1 MAVCGDRPPF
11 SNRILKVHLWEKG
24 KNFMNKEKNIR
35 WIPVLCFGVLM
46 LGLGSSDSLRGIFS
60 PVFQEHYSVGG
71 KGLSMMVVISYV
83 GNLLFLSVG
92 GKMMDTF
99 DRKKVAMGMLGI
111 WMAAVLLNV
120 LTDSYPMILLSM
132 FLALGASTML
142 NTTVNLLTPMVCAGY
157 AGMMVNIFFF
167 IQGIGTSGS
176 QFLLGRYAFSYNG
189 WKMING
195 VLFAVGLV
203 SLGLF
208 AMVNLKPE
216 KRETQSAE
224 GNSQGEQR
232 RKSSDGVVE
241 NGIAQSQNGKK
252 KKPQDMPGAS
262 VFWLL
267 VLMMGFYFIGE
278 HGIMNW
284 MLTYC
289 MNALQMPSHT
299 ASAYLSIFWGGMTV
313 GRLVFAPVVQKLGVR
328 KSLKYFGGAG
338 TVLFVAG
345 VLSGSKGVILL
356 SGSGLLISILY
367 PTMVLFFQQ
376 IYPSSVVATKTG
388 AIISAA
394 TIADIVFN
402 AGFGALSDSVGIQI
416 SFLIL
421 PVCMVLYYCFY
432 LLLLRVSP
440 SEA

>member
-1 MAVCGDRPPF
+1 MAVCVDRPPF

-176 QFLLGRYAFSYNG
+176 QFLLGRFAFSYDG

-203 SLGLF
+203 SLVLF

-216 KRETQSAE
+216 KIKPKTIQ
-224 GNSQGEQR
+224 
-232 RKSSDGVVE
+232 
-241 NGIAQSQNGKK
+241 K

-262 VFWLL
+262 IFWLL

-299 ASAYLSIFWGGMTV
+299 ASTYLSIFWGGMTV

-338 TVLFVAG
+338 TVLFVTG

-356 SGSGLLISILY
+356 SSSGLLISILY

-376 IYPSSVVATKTG
+376 IYPVSVVATKTG

-402 AGFGALSDSVGIQI
+402 AGFGALSDSMGIQI

-440 SEA
+440 SEV

>member
-71 KGLSMMVVISYV
+71 RGLSMMVVISYV

-176 QFLLGRYAFSYNG
+176 QFLLGRFAFSYDG

-216 KRETQSAE
+216 KEKTKPKT
-224 GNSQGEQR
+224 SQ
-232 RKSSDGVVE
+232 
-241 NGIAQSQNGKK
+241 K

-262 VFWLL
+262 IFWLL

-338 TVLFVAG
+338 TVLFVTG

-356 SGSGLLISILY
+356 SSSGLLISILY

-376 IYPSSVVATKTG
+376 IYPVSVVATKTG
-388 AIISAA
+388 AIIGAA

-402 AGFGALSDSVGIQI
+402 AGFGALSDSMGIQI

-440 SEA
+440 SEV

>member
-24 KNFMNKEKNIR
+24 KTFMNKEKNIR

-176 QFLLGRYAFSYNG
+176 QFLLGRFAFSYDG

-203 SLGLF
+203 SLVLF

-216 KRETQSAE
+216 KIKPKTIQ
-224 GNSQGEQR
+224 
-232 RKSSDGVVE
+232 
-241 NGIAQSQNGKK
+241 K

-262 VFWLL
+262 IFWLL

-289 MNALQMPSHT
+289 MNALQMSSHT
-299 ASAYLSIFWGGMTV
+299 ASTYLSIFWGGMTV

-338 TVLFVAG
+338 TVLFVTG

-356 SGSGLLISILY
+356 SSSGLLISILY

-376 IYPSSVVATKTG
+376 IYPVSVVATKTG

-402 AGFGALSDSVGIQI
+402 AGFGALSDSMGIQI

-440 SEA
+440 SEV

>member
-11 SNRILKVHLWEKG
+11 SNRILKIHLWEKG

-71 KGLSMMVVISYV
+71 RGLSMMVVISYV

-176 QFLLGRYAFSYNG
+176 QFLLGRFAFSYDG

-203 SLGLF
+203 SLVLF

-216 KRETQSAE
+216 KIKPKTIQ
-224 GNSQGEQR
+224 
-232 RKSSDGVVE
+232 
-241 NGIAQSQNGKK
+241 K

-262 VFWLL
+262 IFWLL

-299 ASAYLSIFWGGMTV
+299 ASTYLSIFWGGMTV

-338 TVLFVAG
+338 TVLFVTG

-356 SGSGLLISILY
+356 SSSGLLISILY

-376 IYPSSVVATKTG
+376 IYPVSVVATKTG

-402 AGFGALSDSVGIQI
+402 AGFGALSDSMGIQI

-440 SEA
+440 SEV

>member
-1 MAVCGDRPPF
+1 MAVCWDRPPF
-11 SNRILKVHLWEKG
+11 SNCISRVHLWEKG

-60 PVFQEHYSVGG
+60 PVFQEHYGVGG
-71 KGLSMMVVISYV
+71 RGLSMMVVISYV

-203 SLGLF
+203 SLVLF

-216 KRETQSAE
+216 KEKTKPKTIQ
-224 GNSQGEQR
+224 
-232 RKSSDGVVE
+232 
-241 NGIAQSQNGKK
+241 K

-262 VFWLL
+262 IFWLL

>member
-176 QFLLGRYAFSYNG
+176 QFLLGRFAFSYDG

-203 SLGLF
+203 SLVLF
-208 AMVNLKPE
+208 ARVNLKPE
-216 KRETQSAE
+216 KIKPKTIQ
-224 GNSQGEQR
+224 
-232 RKSSDGVVE
+232 
-241 NGIAQSQNGKK
+241 K

-262 VFWLL
+262 IFWLL

-299 ASAYLSIFWGGMTV
+299 ASTYLSIFWGGMTV

-338 TVLFVAG
+338 TVLFVTG

-356 SGSGLLISILY
+356 SSSGLLISILY

-376 IYPSSVVATKTG
+376 IYPVSVVATKTG

-402 AGFGALSDSVGIQI
+402 AGFGALSDSMGIQI

-440 SEA
+440 SEV

>member
-71 KGLSMMVVISYV
+71 RGLSMMVVISYV

-111 WMAAVLLNV
+111 WMVAVLLNV

-176 QFLLGRYAFSYNG
+176 QFLLGRFAFSYDG

-203 SLGLF
+203 SLVLF

-216 KRETQSAE
+216 KIKPKTIQ
-224 GNSQGEQR
+224 
-232 RKSSDGVVE
+232 
-241 NGIAQSQNGKK
+241 K

-262 VFWLL
+262 IFWLL

-299 ASAYLSIFWGGMTV
+299 ASTYLSIFWGGMTV

-338 TVLFVAG
+338 TVLFVTG

-356 SGSGLLISILY
+356 SSSGLLISILY

-376 IYPSSVVATKTG
+376 IYPVSVVATKTG

-402 AGFGALSDSVGIQI
+402 AGFGALSDSMGIQI

-440 SEA
+440 SEV

>member
-1 MAVCGDRPPF
+1 
-11 SNRILKVHLWEKG
+11 
-24 KNFMNKEKNIR
+24 MNKEKNIR

-60 PVFQEHYSVGG
+60 PVFQEHYGVGG
-71 KGLSMMVVISYV
+71 RGLSMMVVISYV

-216 KRETQSAE
+216 KEKTKPKT
-224 GNSQGEQR
+224 SQ
-232 RKSSDGVVE
+232 
-241 NGIAQSQNGKK
+241 K

-262 VFWLL
+262 IFWLL

-376 IYPSSVVATKTG
+376 IYPVSVVATKTG

-440 SEA
+440 SKA

>member
-1 MAVCGDRPPF
+1 MAVCRDRPPF

-176 QFLLGRYAFSYNG
+176 QFLLGRFAFSYDG

-203 SLGLF
+203 SLVLF

-216 KRETQSAE
+216 KIKPKTIQ
-224 GNSQGEQR
+224 
-232 RKSSDGVVE
+232 
-241 NGIAQSQNGKK
+241 K

-262 VFWLL
+262 IFWLL

-289 MNALQMPSHT
+289 MNALQMASHT
-299 ASAYLSIFWGGMTV
+299 ASTYLSIFWGGMTV

-338 TVLFVAG
+338 TVLFVTG

-356 SGSGLLISILY
+356 SSSGLLISILY

-376 IYPSSVVATKTG
+376 IYPVSVVATKTG

-402 AGFGALSDSVGIQI
+402 AGFGALSDSMGIQI

>member
-11 SNRILKVHLWEKG
+11 SNRILKVHLWDKG
-24 KNFMNKEKNIR
+24 KNFMNKKNVR

-71 KGLSMMVVISYV
+71 RGLSMMVVISYV

-176 QFLLGRYAFSYNG
+176 QFLLGRFAFSYDG

-216 KRETQSAE
+216 KEKTKPKT
-224 GNSQGEQR
+224 SQ
-232 RKSSDGVVE
+232 
-241 NGIAQSQNGKK
+241 K

-262 VFWLL
+262 IFWLL

-299 ASAYLSIFWGGMTV
+299 ASTYLSIFWGGMTV

-338 TVLFVAG
+338 TVLFVTG

-356 SGSGLLISILY
+356 SSSGLLISILY
-367 PTMVLFFQQ
+367 PTMVRFFQQ
-376 IYPSSVVATKTG
+376 IYPVSVGATKTG

-402 AGFGALSDSVGIQI
+402 AGFGALSDSMGIQI

-440 SEA
+440 SEV

>member
-1 MAVCGDRPPF
+1 
-11 SNRILKVHLWEKG
+11 
-24 KNFMNKEKNIR
+24 MNKEKNIR

-176 QFLLGRYAFSYNG
+176 QFLLGRFAFSYDG

-208 AMVNLKPE
+208 TMVNLKPE
-216 KRETQSAE
+216 KEKTKPKT
-224 GNSQGEQR
+224 SQ
-232 RKSSDGVVE
+232 
-241 NGIAQSQNGKK
+241 K

-262 VFWLL
+262 IFWLL

-338 TVLFVAG
+338 TVLFVTG

-356 SGSGLLISILY
+356 SSSGLLISILY

-376 IYPSSVVATKTG
+376 IYPVSVVATKTG

-402 AGFGALSDSVGIQI
+402 AGFGALSDSMGIQI

-440 SEA
+440 SEV

>member
-71 KGLSMMVVISYV
+71 RGLSMMVVISYV

-176 QFLLGRYAFSYNG
+176 QFLLGRFAFSYDG

-216 KRETQSAE
+216 KEKTKPKT
-224 GNSQGEQR
+224 SQ
-232 RKSSDGVVE
+232 
-241 NGIAQSQNGKK
+241 KK
-252 KKPQDMPGAS
+252 RPQDMPGAS
-262 VFWLL
+262 IFWLL

-299 ASAYLSIFWGGMTV
+299 ASTYLSIFWGGMTV

-338 TVLFVAG
+338 TVLFVTG

-356 SGSGLLISILY
+356 SSSGLLISILY

-376 IYPSSVVATKTG
+376 IYPVSVVATKTG

-402 AGFGALSDSVGIQI
+402 AGFGALSDSMGIQI

-440 SEA
+440 SEV

>member
-71 KGLSMMVVISYV
+71 RGLSMMVVISYV

-92 GKMMDTF
+92 GEMMDTF

-176 QFLLGRYAFSYNG
+176 QFLLGRFAFSYDG

-216 KRETQSAE
+216 KEKTKPKT
-224 GNSQGEQR
+224 SQ
-232 RKSSDGVVE
+232 
-241 NGIAQSQNGKK
+241 K

-262 VFWLL
+262 IFWLL

-338 TVLFVAG
+338 TVLFVTG

-356 SGSGLLISILY
+356 SSSGLLISILY

-376 IYPSSVVATKTG
+376 IYPVSVVATKTG

-402 AGFGALSDSVGIQI
+402 AGFGALSDSMGIQI

-440 SEA
+440 SEV

>member
-11 SNRILKVHLWEKG
+11 SNRILKVHLWKKG

-92 GKMMDTF
+92 GKMMATF
-99 DRKKVAMGMLGI
+99 DRKKVAMGMRGI

-176 QFLLGRYAFSYNG
+176 QFLLGRFAFSYDG

-203 SLGLF
+203 SLVLF

-216 KRETQSAE
+216 KIKPKTIQ
-224 GNSQGEQR
+224 
-232 RKSSDGVVE
+232 
-241 NGIAQSQNGKK
+241 KK
-252 KKPQDMPGAS
+252 KSQDMPGAS
-262 VFWLL
+262 IFWLL

-299 ASAYLSIFWGGMTV
+299 ASTYLSIFWGGMTV

-338 TVLFVAG
+338 TVLFVTG

-356 SGSGLLISILY
+356 SSSGLLNSILY

-376 IYPSSVVATKTG
+376 IYPVSVVATKTG

-402 AGFGALSDSVGIQI
+402 AGFGALSDSMGIQI

-440 SEA
+440 SEV

>member
-176 QFLLGRYAFSYNG
+176 QFLLGRFAFSYDG

-216 KRETQSAE
+216 KEKTKPKT
-224 GNSQGEQR
+224 SQ
-232 RKSSDGVVE
+232 
-241 NGIAQSQNGKK
+241 K

-262 VFWLL
+262 IFWLL

-338 TVLFVAG
+338 TVLFVTG

-356 SGSGLLISILY
+356 SSSGLLISILY

-376 IYPSSVVATKTG
+376 IYPVSVVATKTG

-402 AGFGALSDSVGIQI
+402 AGFGALSDSMGIQI

-440 SEA
+440 SEV

>member
-1 MAVCGDRPPF
+1 
-11 SNRILKVHLWEKG
+11 
-24 KNFMNKEKNIR
+24 
-35 WIPVLCFGVLM
+35 
-46 LGLGSSDSLRGIFS
+46 
-60 PVFQEHYSVGG
+60 
-71 KGLSMMVVISYV
+71 MMVVISYV

-176 QFLLGRYAFSYNG
+176 QFLLGRFAFSYDG

-216 KRETQSAE
+216 KEKTKPKT
-224 GNSQGEQR
+224 SQ
-232 RKSSDGVVE
+232 
-241 NGIAQSQNGKK
+241 K

-262 VFWLL
+262 IFWLL

-338 TVLFVAG
+338 TVLFVRAAVHGDTSLFDEPRRLRPGQLSVCGEKGVQPGAG
-345 VLSGSKGVILL
+345 VFTCGCQLPYHRPAPSRCACRICRRTTGSTQR
-356 SGSGLLISILY
+356 
-367 PTMVLFFQQ
+367 P
-376 IYPSSVVATKTG
+376 
-388 AIISAA
+388 
-394 TIADIVFN
+394 
-402 AGFGALSDSVGIQI
+402 
-416 SFLIL
+416 
-421 PVCMVLYYCFY
+421 
-432 LLLLRVSP
+432 
-440 SEA
+440 E

>member
-71 KGLSMMVVISYV
+71 RGLSMMVVISYV

-176 QFLLGRYAFSYNG
+176 QFLLGRFAFSYDG

-203 SLGLF
+203 SLVLF
-208 AMVNLKPE
+208 AMVNLEPE
-216 KRETQSAE
+216 KEKTKPKTIQ
-224 GNSQGEQR
+224 
-232 RKSSDGVVE
+232 
-241 NGIAQSQNGKK
+241 K

-262 VFWLL
+262 IFWLL

-299 ASAYLSIFWGGMTV
+299 ASTYLSIFWGGMTV

-338 TVLFVAG
+338 TVLFVTG

-356 SGSGLLISILY
+356 SSSGLLISILY

-376 IYPSSVVATKTG
+376 IYPVSVLATKTG

-402 AGFGALSDSVGIQI
+402 AGFGALSDSMGIQI

-440 SEA
+440 SEV

>member
-176 QFLLGRYAFSYNG
+176 QFLLGRFAFSYDG

-203 SLGLF
+203 SLVLF
-208 AMVNLKPE
+208 ARVNLKPE
-216 KRETQSAE
+216 KIKPKTIQ
-224 GNSQGEQR
+224 
-232 RKSSDGVVE
+232 
-241 NGIAQSQNGKK
+241 K

-262 VFWLL
+262 IFWLL

-338 TVLFVAG
+338 TVLFVTG

-356 SGSGLLISILY
+356 SSSGLLISILY

-376 IYPSSVVATKTG
+376 IYPVSVVATKTG

-402 AGFGALSDSVGIQI
+402 AGFGALSDSMGIQI
-416 SFLIL
+416 SLLIL

-440 SEA
+440 SEV

>member
-1 MAVCGDRPPF
+1 
-11 SNRILKVHLWEKG
+11 
-24 KNFMNKEKNIR
+24 MNKEKNIR

-60 PVFQEHYSVGG
+60 PVFQEHYGVGG
-71 KGLSMMVVISYV
+71 RGLSMMVVISYV
-83 GNLLFLSVG
+83 GNLLFLSIG

-203 SLGLF
+203 SLVLF

-216 KRETQSAE
+216 KEKIKPKTIQ
-224 GNSQGEQR
+224 
-232 RKSSDGVVE
+232 
-241 NGIAQSQNGKK
+241 K

-262 VFWLL
+262 IFWLL

>member
-71 KGLSMMVVISYV
+71 SGLSMMVVISYV

-176 QFLLGRYAFSYNG
+176 QFLLGRFAFSYDG

-216 KRETQSAE
+216 KEKTKPKT
-224 GNSQGEQR
+224 SQ
-232 RKSSDGVVE
+232 
-241 NGIAQSQNGKK
+241 K

-262 VFWLL
+262 IFWLL

-338 TVLFVAG
+338 TVLFVTG

-356 SGSGLLISILY
+356 SSSGLLISILY

-376 IYPSSVVATKTG
+376 IYPVSVVATKTG

-402 AGFGALSDSVGIQI
+402 AGFGALSDSMGIQI

-421 PVCMVLYYCFY
+421 PVCMVLYYCCY

-440 SEA
+440 LEA

>member
-99 DRKKVAMGMLGI
+99 DRKNVAMGMLGI

-176 QFLLGRYAFSYNG
+176 QFLLGRFAFSYDG

-216 KRETQSAE
+216 KEKTKPKT
-224 GNSQGEQR
+224 SQ
-232 RKSSDGVVE
+232 
-241 NGIAQSQNGKK
+241 K

-262 VFWLL
+262 IFWLL

-356 SGSGLLISILY
+356 SSSGLLISILY

-376 IYPSSVVATKTG
+376 IYPVSVVATKTG

-402 AGFGALSDSVGIQI
+402 AGFGALSDSMGIQI

-440 SEA
+440 SEV

>member
-176 QFLLGRYAFSYNG
+176 QFLLGRFAFSYDG

-203 SLGLF
+203 SLVLF

-216 KRETQSAE
+216 KIKPKTIQ
-224 GNSQGEQR
+224 
-232 RKSSDGVVE
+232 
-241 NGIAQSQNGKK
+241 K

-262 VFWLL
+262 IFWLL

-299 ASAYLSIFWGGMTV
+299 ASTYLSIFWGGMTV

-338 TVLFVAG
+338 TVLFVTG

-356 SGSGLLISILY
+356 SSSGLLISILY

-376 IYPSSVVATKTG
+376 IYPVSVVATKTG

-402 AGFGALSDSVGIQI
+402 AGFGALSDSMGIQI

-440 SEA
+440 SEV

>member
-60 PVFQEHYSVGG
+60 PVFQEHYGVGG
-71 KGLSMMVVISYV
+71 RGLSMMVVISYV

-111 WMAAVLLNV
+111 WIAAVLLNI

-176 QFLLGRYAFSYNG
+176 QFLLGRFAFSYDG

-216 KRETQSAE
+216 KEKTKPKT
-224 GNSQGEQR
+224 SQ
-232 RKSSDGVVE
+232 
-241 NGIAQSQNGKK
+241 K

-262 VFWLL
+262 IFWLL

-356 SGSGLLISILY
+356 SASGLLISILY

-376 IYPSSVVATKTG
+376 IYPVSVVATKTG

-402 AGFGALSDSVGIQI
+402 AGFGALSDSMGIQI

-421 PVCMVLYYCFY
+421 PVCMVLYYCCY

-440 SEA
+440 LEA

>member
-24 KNFMNKEKNIR
+24 KTFMNKEKNIR

-176 QFLLGRYAFSYNG
+176 QFLLGRFAFSYDG

-216 KRETQSAE
+216 KEKTKPKT
-224 GNSQGEQR
+224 SQ
-232 RKSSDGVVE
+232 
-241 NGIAQSQNGKK
+241 K

-262 VFWLL
+262 IFWLL

-338 TVLFVAG
+338 TVLFVTG

-356 SGSGLLISILY
+356 SSSGLLISILY

-376 IYPSSVVATKTG
+376 IYPVSVVATKTG

-402 AGFGALSDSVGIQI
+402 AGFGALSDSMGIQI

-440 SEA
+440 SEV

>member
-1 MAVCGDRPPF
+1 M
-11 SNRILKVHLWEKG
+11 
-24 KNFMNKEKNIR
+24 
-35 WIPVLCFGVLM
+35 
-46 LGLGSSDSLRGIFS
+46 
-60 PVFQEHYSVGG
+60 
-71 KGLSMMVVISYV
+71 
-83 GNLLFLSVG
+83 
-92 GKMMDTF
+92 
-99 DRKKVAMGMLGI
+99 
-111 WMAAVLLNV
+111 
-120 LTDSYPMILLSM
+120 
-132 FLALGASTML
+132 
-142 NTTVNLLTPMVCAGY
+142 
-157 AGMMVNIFFF
+157 
-167 IQGIGTSGS
+167 
-176 QFLLGRYAFSYNG
+176 
-189 WKMING
+189 
-195 VLFAVGLV
+195 
-203 SLGLF
+203 
-208 AMVNLKPE
+208 NLKPE
-216 KRETQSAE
+216 KIKPKAIQ
-224 GNSQGEQR
+224 
-232 RKSSDGVVE
+232 
-241 NGIAQSQNGKK
+241 K

-262 VFWLL
+262 IFWLL

-299 ASAYLSIFWGGMTV
+299 ASTYLSIFWGGMTV

-338 TVLFVAG
+338 TVLFVTG

-356 SGSGLLISILY
+356 SSSGLLISILY

-376 IYPSSVVATKTG
+376 IYPVSVVATKTG

-402 AGFGALSDSVGIQI
+402 AGFGALSDSMGIQI

-440 SEA
+440 SEV

>member
-24 KNFMNKEKNIR
+24 KNFMNKKNVR
-35 WIPVLCFGVLM
+35 WIPGLCFGVLM

-71 KGLSMMVVISYV
+71 RGLSMMVVISYV

-176 QFLLGRYAFSYNG
+176 QFLLGRFAFSYDG

-216 KRETQSAE
+216 KEKTKPKT
-224 GNSQGEQR
+224 SQ
-232 RKSSDGVVE
+232 
-241 NGIAQSQNGKK
+241 K

-262 VFWLL
+262 IFWLL

-338 TVLFVAG
+338 TVLFVTG

-356 SGSGLLISILY
+356 SSSGLLISILY

-376 IYPSSVVATKTG
+376 IYPVSVVATKTG

-402 AGFGALSDSVGIQI
+402 AGFGALSDSMGIQI

-440 SEA
+440 SEV